1 MSNRNLHFLF
11 PVENIKKFCYNK
23 YKEMKERIDMI
34 MRYYLHVWDRYY
46 NNEST
51 FVTKANTTNEAQTI
65 AEEEGELLAADH
77 WDDGEADYD
86 EEDVDE
92 AELYDRYI
100 NDAVCYEIYQI
111 KANITET
118 VNELDEI
125 ARDEDPK
132 FFIEEY
138 CNPQPVAKDI

>member
-1 MSNRNLHFLF
+1 
-11 PVENIKKFCYNK
+11 
-23 YKEMKERIDMI
+23 MI

-51 FVTKANTTNEAQTI
+51 FVIKANTANEAQTI

-77 WDDGEADYD
+77 WDDEEADY
-86 EEDVDE
+86 EEDADE

-111 KANITET
+111 KTNIAET
-118 VNELDEI
+118 ADELDSI

-132 FFIEEY
+132 FFIEKY
-138 CNPQPVAKDI
+138 CNPQPIAKDI